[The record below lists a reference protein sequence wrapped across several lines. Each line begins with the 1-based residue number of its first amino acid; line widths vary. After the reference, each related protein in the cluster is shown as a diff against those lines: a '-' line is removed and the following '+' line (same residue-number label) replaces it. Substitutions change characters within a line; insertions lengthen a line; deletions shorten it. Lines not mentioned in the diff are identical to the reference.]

1 MLLCTG
7 KSNTEHWAVFN
18 KFNTII
24 EFFSSWKHGL
34 YFLCLSFILPT
45 CFPFVHCQGPLCSF
59 TSWNA
64 SLRTDAFSCFLFC
77 PIFAFNWLAR
87 FSSTPADSWAL
98 EILFPAYHVLNLLY
112 WGAKQAPPLCFLLSS
127 ENASFLTDQCI
138 PSYCFSYSLRK
149 ITE

>member
-112 WGAKQAPPLCFLLSS
+112 WGAKRLLPFASCCLQKMLHFLRTNVFPVTVFHIVL
-127 ENASFLTDQCI
+127 E
-138 PSYCFSYSLRK
+138 K
-149 ITE
+149 